1 MLISLLLW
9 GLLVLA
15 CCGAAVSAIHLIRFI
30 DGKEI
35 VVAIRFSEF
44 RMVRG
49 DEAKKYVNVPS
60 CRCPHVQLGQSC
72 YFSTF
77 CDQTSS
83 RSEGNKLF
91 REVRVLSPPFRPKL
105 VEKPQ

>member
-35 VVAIRFSEF
+35 VVAGRFPEF

-49 DEAKKYVNVPS
+49 DEAKTYVK
-60 CRCPHVQLGQSC
+60 GA
-72 YFSTF
+72 
-77 CDQTSS
+77 
-83 RSEGNKLF
+83 
-91 REVRVLSPPFRPKL
+91 VLSLPTCTVGAVLLLQYL
-105 VEKPQ
+105 V